1 MQEKIFW
8 LHHHLYKFEIKYK
21 IYTMKPSEI
30 YFDKMFIWKA
40 SQSQIE
46 LMLKETCPYDFEV
59 TKPNK

>member
-1 MQEKIFW
+1 
-8 LHHHLYKFEIKYK
+8 
-21 IYTMKPSEI
+21 MKPSEI